1 MKPERCYVCGNTALE
16 VLDGRAARCPHCDLL
31 INLETEPV
39 DYSELGNA
47 TDPRK
52 QHWRRVNSQRRLA
65 IIEPHLRDHR
75 ALVDIGCGSG
85 QMLEAAAQRLPL
97 RFGFDAN
104 PTLIRDIRQSNDL
117 RVECGYFSAERL
129 PGDIRGA
136 VKVFTLSHVIEHVA
150 EPNALVAQVAAA
162 MLPGDL
168 FYIEVPLYT
177 GQTFRTQG
185 YGWSLWYHEHLC
197 LYSPTA
203 LAALA
208 ARSGLETA
216 TAGTRIFARGSH
228 STKTRL
234 RLFFRQPLRFITC
247 WATKPRALSMADVMI
262 GDYGFVVLRKP

>member
-1 MKPERCYVCGNTALE
+1 MPAHCYVCGNAALE
-16 VLDGRAARCPHCDLL
+16 VLDSRAARCPQCDLL
-31 INLETEPV
+31 FNLETAPV

-47 TDPRK
+47 TDPGK
-52 QHWRRVNSQRRLA
+52 QHWRRINSQRRLM

-104 PTLIRDIRQSNDL
+104 PTLIRDIQQSADL
-117 RVECGYFSAERL
+117 RVECGHFSAERL
-129 PGDIRGA
+129 PEDIRNA
-136 VKVFTLSHVIEHVA
+136 AKVFTLSHVIEHVA
-150 EPNALVAQVAAA
+150 EPNALVAEVAAA
-162 MLPGDL
+162 MRPGDL
-168 FYIEVPLYT
+168 IYIEVPLHT
-177 GQTFRTQG
+177 GQAFRTQG

-216 TAGTRIFARGSH
+216 ASGTRIFARGSH
-228 STKTRL
+228 SNKMRL
-234 RLFFRQPLRFITC
+234 RLLRRNPLAFLR
-247 WATKPRALSMADVMI
+247 ALRTKPRYLSVADVLVA
-262 GDYGFVVLRKP
+262 DYGFLVLRKG

>member
-1 MKPERCYVCGNTALE
+1 MKPERCTICGNTRLE
-16 VLDGRAARCPHCDLL
+16 TVDSHAARCAQCDLL

-47 TDPRK
+47 TDPGK
-52 QHWRRVNSQRRLA
+52 QHWRRINSQRRLA
-65 IIEPHLRDHR
+65 IVEPHLRDHR

-104 PTLIRDIRQSNDL
+104 PTLIRDIRQSADL
-117 RVECGYFSAERL
+117 RVECGHFSAERL
-129 PGDIRGA
+129 PGDIRNA
-136 VKVFTLSHVIEHVA
+136 AKVFTLSHVIEHVA

-168 FYIEVPLYT
+168 LYIEVPLHT
-177 GQTFRTQG
+177 GQAFRTQG
-185 YGWSLWYHEHLC
+185 YAWSLWYHEHLC

-208 ARSGLETA
+208 ARSGLATA
-216 TAGTRIFARGSH
+216 AAGTRIFARGSH
-228 STKTRL
+228 SNKTRL
-234 RLFFRQPLRFITC
+234 RLLRQNPLAFLR
-247 WATKPRALSMADVMI
+247 ALLTKPSYLSIADVLI
-262 GDYGFVVLRKP
+262 ADYGFLVLRKN